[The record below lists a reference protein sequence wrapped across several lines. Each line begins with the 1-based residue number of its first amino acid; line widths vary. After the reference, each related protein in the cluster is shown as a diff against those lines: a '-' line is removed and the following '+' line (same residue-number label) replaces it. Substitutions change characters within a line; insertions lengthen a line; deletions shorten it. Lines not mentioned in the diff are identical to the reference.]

1 MKLNRRSFLTSI
13 GAAAI
18 AGTSARAVRAIEPIR
33 RHGGPR
39 MKLSLAAYSF
49 RQYLSGPNR
58 SMTMEDFIDLAASYP
73 LDAIEPTSY
82 YFQEPIEPG
91 YLRQYRRR
99 AFLNG
104 LDISGTAI
112 GNTFTY
118 PHGEKLQKQIEHTKR
133 WIVHA
138 ADLGAP
144 CIRIF
149 AGQAEKGVSE
159 VDARRWCI
167 DAILECC
174 KFAGDHGIILA
185 LENHGGI
192 VTTADQILSI
202 VKEVQSDWFGINLDT
217 GNFRGPNPYEELERV
232 APYAVT
238 VQIKVDITP
247 QGKPPQEADFPRII
261 NILRKSGYRGYVA
274 LEYEAKEDPKLAVPR
289 YLEGLS
295 KLIS

>member
-1 MKLNRRSFLTSI
+1 MELNRRTFLTALSATAI
-13 GAAAI
+13 SGASAAA
-18 AGTSARAVRAIEPIR
+18 ARAIEPIR
-33 RHGGPR
+33 RHGAPR

-49 RQYLSGPNR
+49 RQYLSGPNK
-58 SMTMEDFIDLAASYP
+58 SMSMEDFMDLAATYP

-82 YFQEPIEPG
+82 YFQEPITAD

-99 AFLNG
+99 AFLRG

-112 GNTFTY
+112 GNTFTH
-118 PHGEKLQKQIEHTKR
+118 PRGEKLQKEIEHTKR

-149 AGQAEKGVSE
+149 AGQAQRGVGE
-159 VDARRWCI
+159 ADARRWCI
-167 DAILECC
+167 DAIQECC
-174 KFAGDHGIILA
+174 KFAGEHGIILA

-192 VTTADQILSI
+192 VTTAEQILSI
-202 VKEVQSDWFGINLDT
+202 VKEVQSEWFGVNLDT
-217 GNFRGPNPYEELERV
+217 GNFRGPDPYEELERV

-238 VQIKVDITP
+238 VQVKVDITP
-247 QGKPPQEADFPRII
+247 QGKPRQEADFPRII
-261 NILRKSGYRGYVA
+261 DILKKSGYRGYVA

>member
-1 MKLNRRSFLTSI
+1 MELNRRTFLTALSATAI
-13 GAAAI
+13 SGASAAA
-18 AGTSARAVRAIEPIR
+18 ARAIEPIR
-33 RHGGPR
+33 RHGAPR

-49 RQYLSGPNR
+49 RQYLSGSNK
-58 SMTMEDFIDLAASYP
+58 SMSMEDFMDLAATYP

-82 YFQEPIEPG
+82 YFQEPITPD

-99 AFLNG
+99 AFLRG

-112 GNTFTY
+112 GNTFTH
-118 PHGEKLQKQIEHTKR
+118 PRGEKLQKEIEHTKR

-149 AGQAEKGVSE
+149 AGQAQRGVGE
-159 VDARRWCI
+159 ADARRWCI
-167 DAILECC
+167 DAIQECC
-174 KFAGDHGIILA
+174 KFAGEHGIILA

-192 VTTADQILSI
+192 VTTAEQILSI
-202 VKEVQSDWFGINLDT
+202 VKEVQSEWFGVNLDT
-217 GNFRGPNPYEELERV
+217 GNFRGPDPYEELERV

-238 VQIKVDITP
+238 VQVKVDITP
-247 QGKPPQEADFPRII
+247 QGKPRQEADFPRII
-261 NILRKSGYRGYVA
+261 DILKKSGYRGYVA
-274 LEYEAKEDPKLAVPR
+274 LQYEAKEDPKLAVPR
-289 YLEGLS
+289 CLEGLS